1 MSAGSAG
8 LRNSVRIHLNL
19 ATKPLEAHRK
29 FLAGSGLL
37 GFAAVIVFAG
47 LGWHVYLARKADA
60 EMRAKSASILQ
71 QVQELQ
77 QQRAVLERFFG
88 QEVNAKLHDRAAFI
102 NSLIDARSF
111 NWTLMFMDLERI
123 LPAGVRVVSIQP
135 GQDKGRVKVRFT
147 VGAVSDD
154 AKLKFLKALEDSK
167 TFSDIQLIGEHYP
180 TAASGTDQI
189 MLLLSAEYSR
199 T

>member
-1 MSAGSAG
+1 M
-8 LRNSVRIHLNL
+8 RIHLNL

-37 GFAAVIVFAG
+37 GFAAAIVFVG

-60 EMRAKSASILQ
+60 EMRAKSASILR
-71 QVQELQ
+71 QVQDLQ

-135 GQDKGRVKVRFT
+135 GQEKGRVEVKFA

-167 TFSDIQLIGEHYP
+167 TFTNVQLLDERYP
-180 TAASGTDQI
+180 TAGSNTDQI
-189 MLLLSAEYSR
+189 MLLLTAEYSR